1 MIIKTFFP
9 KLIHK
14 WYKIKRELWLRR
26 LRRKNRN
33 HSFSLIA
40 NDCIGGTISFDLA
53 ETFRSPTVKVLI
65 LNDQFLAFVK
75 ELKYYL
81 SCEMEEKKNSG
92 KSYPVGV
99 LVPKDDR
106 HIPIELHFAHDTRF
120 DVPYQ
125 KWMKRRQRV
134 NYDELYFIWHF
145 FDDDDERD
153 VREFDRMDIR
163 KLIILHKPMEGIR
176 NGVVVDC
183 YNEDPYSGKILSLVE
198 RTGKRYLDEVDYI
211 RFLND

>member
-1 MIIKTFFP
+1 
-9 KLIHK
+9 
-14 WYKIKRELWLRR
+14 
-26 LRRKNRN
+26 
-33 HSFSLIA
+33 
-40 NDCIGGTISFDLA
+40 
-53 ETFRSPTVKVLI
+53 
-65 LNDQFLAFVK
+65 
-75 ELKYYL
+75 
-81 SCEMEEKKNSG
+81 
-92 KSYPVGV
+92 
-99 LVPKDDR
+99 
-106 HIPIELHFAHDTRF
+106 
-120 DVPYQ
+120 
-125 KWMKRRQRV
+125 MKRRQRV